1 MNKWLPRVGLGV
13 LLGTALALASVA
25 AYMSVLGIGEL
36 LAAIGAMAFVLAIL
50 IEWAKLVVVAATH
63 LFWKTLKWWK
73 WILFGI
79 VGIQMAVTN
88 IGVFSYLNSG
98 YEDQKIPGQQIQ
110 VQLDS
115 LDAKLTRHKVFES
128 EAVRELNIL
137 STAEERYV
145 NIVYI
150 KRSQEYLQE
159 NAERQKAA
167 VEKRDTARKHIS
179 TLSEKRQELVT
190 TQEELAA
197 KLGSIKHISSFAG
210 DANSKWI
217 VLGFILL
224 LVLSLDPLA
233 VALVVMCAHFTKK
246 WFINED
252 TVVAP
257 SKKPVIPPK
266 PETTVAMAPVF
277 SKGVGDATKKSR
289 AK

>member
-1 MNKWLPRVGLGV
+1 MNKWLPRAGLGV

-25 AYMSVLGIGEL
+25 AFMSVLGISEL
-36 LAAIGAMAFVLAIL
+36 LAAIGSMAFVLAIL

-115 LDAKLTRHKVFES
+115 LDAKLARHKVFES

-145 NIVYI
+145 DIVYI

-167 VEKRDTARKHIS
+167 TEKRDLARDNIS
-179 TLSEKRQELVT
+179 LLSKTRQDLVT
-190 TQEELAA
+190 KQEELAA

-257 SKKPVIPPK
+257 PKKPVIPPR